1 MSDPVP
7 HVFKVQLPFPV
18 GRIVALSRNDFQLM
32 LRHQTLTREQLDFV
46 HDVRRRSKNR
56 IAAQRCRKRKL
67 DCIHNLECEIDKLR
81 TEKNQLISER
91 SHLNQMKLNTW
102 HSVSAL
108 CQRVC
113 SEAALRPE
121 QLQVLAKYTSPDC
134 PLSALISPTD
144 PTSPGLGELLQ
155 SKASL

>member
-7 HVFKVQLPFPV
+7 HIFKVQLPFSV
-18 GRIVALSRNDFQLM
+18 GRIVGLSRNDFQLM

-67 DCIHNLECEIDKLR
+67 DCIHNLECEIDKL
-81 TEKNQLISER
+81 
-91 SHLNQMKLNTW
+91 MKLNTW
-102 HSVSAL
+102 HSMSAL

-134 PLSALISPTD
+134 PLSLCDQLTGLPCPRMSVSLDTFIIITIS
-144 PTSPGLGELLQ
+144 
-155 SKASL
+155 